1 MRRVVVTGMGIV
13 SSIGNNTQEVL
24 ASLARGQVRH
34 RPGGQI
40 RGARLSL
47 PGARR
52 ADGSIPKKWS
62 TVARCGFSAAV
73 PAWNHVA
80 MEQAIR
86 DSGVEEKEISNE
98 RTGIV
103 MGSGGPSCRAIIDAA
118 DTARNKGPKRVGP
131 FAVPK
136 AMSSTASAT
145 LATWFKI
152 KGVNYSISSACAT
165 SNHCIGNAAELIQ
178 WGKQDLVFAG
188 GCEELDW
195 SLSVLFDAMGAMS
208 SKYNDTPQKASRA
221 YDKDRDGFV
230 IAGGAGV
237 LVLEELEHAK
247 ARGAKIYGEV
257 AGYGATSDGY
267 DMVAPNGE
275 GAARCMKMALEN
287 VKAPVDYINPH
298 ATSTPIGDIKEIEA
312 IREVFG
318 AKCPPISATKSLTGH
333 SLGATGVQEAI
344 YSLLMMQ
351 NGFICESANI
361 EDLDPAFADM
371 PIVRERQD
379 NVKLGAV
386 LSNSFGFGGTNA
398 SYRDCQAADAERPRT
413 QDDRHDLR
421 ADAGKARA
429 GDGRRQRPLDRL
441 GHRADVG
448 GARRRARLHLPG

>member
-24 ASLARGQVRH
+24 ASLREAKSGVVRAEKYAELGFRCQVH
-34 RPGGQI
+34 
-40 RGARLSL
+40 GAPRLD
-47 PGARR
+47 PDEIVDRR
-52 ADGSIPKKWS
+52 AMRFLGGG
-62 TVARCGFSAAV
+62 A
-73 PAWNHVA
+73 AWNHVA

-103 MGSGGPSCRAIIDAA
+103 MGSGGPSCRAIIEAA
-118 DTARNKGPKRVGP
+118 DTARSKGPKRVGP

-208 SKYNDTPQKASRA
+208 SKFNATPEKASRA

-237 LVLEELEHAK
+237 LVLEELERAK
-247 ARGAKIYGEV
+247 ARGARIYAEV

-267 DMVAPNGE
+267 DMVAPSGE
-275 GAARCMKMALEN
+275 GAVRCMNMALEN

-361 EDLDPAFADM
+361 ENLDSAFADM
-371 PIVRERQD
+371 PIVRERKD
-379 NVKLGAV
+379 NVKLGCV

-398 SYRDCQAADAERPRT
+398 SVVFKRLDA
-413 QDDRHDLR
+413 
-421 ADAGKARA
+421 
-429 GDGRRQRPLDRL
+429 
-441 GHRADVG
+441 
-448 GARRRARLHLPG
+448 

>member
-1 MRRVVVTGMGIV
+1 MRF
-13 SSIGNNTQEVL
+13 L
-24 ASLARGQVRH
+24 
-34 RPGGQI
+34 GG
-40 RGARLSL
+40 GA
-47 PGARR
+47 
-52 ADGSIPKKWS
+52 
-62 TVARCGFSAAV
+62 
-73 PAWNHVA
+73 AWNHVA

-86 DSGVEEKEISNE
+86 DSGVEEKEISNV
-98 RTGIV
+98 RSGIV

-118 DTARNKGPKRVGP
+118 DTARSEGPTRVGP

-165 SNHCIGNAAELIQ
+165 STHCLGNAAELIQ
-178 WGKQDLVFAG
+178 WGKQDLIFAG

-267 DMVAPNGE
+267 DLVAPSGE
-275 GAARCMKMALEN
+275 GAARCMKMALEH
-287 VKAPVDYINPH
+287 VKVPVDYINPH

-312 IREVFG
+312 VREVFG

-361 EDLDPAFADM
+361 ENLDPAFADI

-379 NVKLGAV
+379 NVKLSCV

-398 SYRDCQAADAERPRT
+398 SVVFKRLDA
-413 QDDRHDLR
+413 
-421 ADAGKARA
+421 
-429 GDGRRQRPLDRL
+429 
-441 GHRADVG
+441 
-448 GARRRARLHLPG
+448 